1 MGEKKKG
8 RRERAELVELE
19 CEWSQGLKA
28 SRFEGAWSGIGPSR
42 DASNVAW
49 TTKDRS
55 RSSLFLSLFLV
66 LPGDVDRAVKR
77 CGGAPYRRGSDT
89 SDS

>member
-1 MGEKKKG
+1 LVFEKKKG

-42 DASNVAW
+42 DASSVAW

-66 LPGDVDRAVKR
+66 LEE
-77 CGGAPYRRGSDT
+77 T
-89 SDS
+89 